1 MPWIWLSAKGKLPFL
16 SCRFGPRAARR
27 RQRLGGSL
35 RWRDV
40 ERARCRCAMPE
51 AQATDARAM
60 ADPSALIERFGDPHK
75 ALHSAAPGATPV
87 PV

>member
-1 MPWIWLSAKGKLPFL
+1 
-16 SCRFGPRAARR
+16 
-27 RQRLGGSL
+27 
-35 RWRDV
+35 
-40 ERARCRCAMPE
+40 MPE

>member
-1 MPWIWLSAKGKLPFL
+1 ML
-16 SCRFGPRAARR
+16 
-27 RQRLGGSL
+27 
-35 RWRDV
+35 
-40 ERARCRCAMPE
+40 E

-60 ADPSALIERFGDPHK
+60 ADPSALIERFGDPQK